1 MTGDGRRRHRLLLLY
16 RRMMRGRAGAIGFAL
31 LVAVSAMTGCSPQPG
46 ADDWVLTPVRYD
58 NRMEGETGPPD
69 LIDVT
74 FPMGVTSDTAG
85 GFWGFSSGSWV
96 HIDVDGETVRRFNLD
111 GGAPRGPV
119 AAISPT
125 VLVLSEEWAGTGIAG
140 RLVVFDTEEMTW
152 TELHRDTR
160 PLGGIAVADEDV
172 YFVAHALGSEA
183 MTVERLPLDG
193 GEPPVAVTAP
203 VPEIGPSALTAGGDG
218 RIHLATQGT
227 RYTFGPDGALQE
239 TAEVSST
246 FPAVTANARG
256 DVAWSTQEAS
266 GRDVPGFVDGGSE
279 QARSVME
286 STCASVAQG
295 SGPNTP
301 DRIDLVIGGE
311 DIRLPLLCAPAGYT
325 WLADGVLL
333 VSVGGEGGATLVR
346 VEPPR

>member
-58 NRMEGETGPPD
+58 NRMEGETGRPD

-203 VPEIGPSALTAGGDG
+203 VPEIGPSALAVGGDG
-218 RIHLATQGT
+218 RIHLATQGA
-227 RYTFGPDGALQE
+227 RYTFDPEGTLQE
-239 TAEVSST
+239 TAELSGA
-246 FPAVTANARG
+246 FPAVAANGRG
-256 DVAWSTQEAS
+256 DTAWSGQGAS
-266 GRDVPGFVDGGSE
+266 DRHLPAFVDGGSE
-279 QARSVME
+279 QARSIIESVCTQASHGREVSTVHQIDVVM
-286 STCASVAQG
+286 
-295 SGPNTP
+295 
-301 DRIDLVIGGE
+301 RGE
-311 DIRLPLLCAPAGYT
+311 RSPLPLLCAPTGYT
-325 WLADGVLL
+325 WLTDDELL
-333 VSVGGEGGATLVR
+333 ISVGGEGGGVLVR
-346 VEPPR
+346 ADPPH